1 MRNAAIKSG
10 LLHLF
15 VAVAA
20 WVGLPQL
27 FDDPPIAD
35 RVIIVD
41 MVEIADQRNL
51 PSTIIDNPEAPEPE
65 AEPAPPQPEPEVAEL
80 TPPPPPPPATEQAPP
95 PPAPEIA
102 ETEPEPEAAP
112 EPAPEPEPQQLAEA
126 EPLPVQLPRPEPK
139 PERAPEPEPEPEQD
153 PAQVAQLPNEVSRPK
168 RKPSAPR
175 PEPEP
180 EPEREPEPETP
191 QVDFDR
197 ALESLDELDLPP
209 AVPVAEEQ
217 ETEPTPQPETDVEQ
231 AIDQLLAAA
240 DTTFRADTPLSMT
253 EIDSIRAQIQRNW
266 NVPAGAQDAHM
277 MIVKL
282 RIQLGPDGSVR
293 QVDVVEQDRMSA
305 EPFFRTMAESAVR
318 AVKKTGQIQNLSPD
332 KYHLWRD
339 ITVNFDPR
347 DMFG

>member
-1 MRNAAIKSG
+1 MRNAAIKSA

-20 WVGLPQL
+20 WIGVPQL
-27 FDDPPIAD
+27 FDDPPVAD

-51 PSTIIDNPEAPEPE
+51 PSKIVEEPEAPEPE
-65 AEPAPPQPEPEVAEL
+65 AEPAPPEPEPETADL
-80 TPPPPPPPATEQAPP
+80 TPPPPPPPPTEQAPP
-95 PPAPEIA
+95 PPPEIA

-112 EPAPEPEPQQLAEA
+112 PPAAEPEPEQVAEA
-126 EPLPVQLPRPEPK
+126 EPLPSVLPRPEPK
-139 PERAPEPEPEPEQD
+139 PEPQPEPEPEPE

-168 RKPSAPR
+168 RKPNR

-180 EPEREPEPETP
+180 EPEPEQPR
-191 QVDFDR
+191 VDFDR

-209 AVPVAEEQ
+209 AVPVAEEP
-217 ETEPTPQPETDVEQ
+217 EVEPTPQPDADVEQ

-266 NVPAGAQDAHM
+266 NVPGGAQDAHL

-293 QVDVVEQDRMSA
+293 QVDVVEKDRMND

-318 AVKKTGQIQNLSPD
+318 AVKKTGQIKYLSPE

>member
-1 MRNAAIKSG
+1 MRNAAIKSA

-15 VAVAA
+15 VAAVA
-20 WVGLPQL
+20 WVGVPQL

-35 RVIIVD
+35 RVIVVD

-51 PSTIIDNPEAPEPE
+51 PRTIIDEPEAPEPE

-80 TPPPPPPPATEQAPP
+80 TPPPPPPPASEQTLP

-102 ETEPEPEAAP
+102 EAEPEPEAAP
-112 EPAPEPEPQQLAEA
+112 EPAPEPEPQQLAA
-126 EPLPVQLPRPEPK
+126 PEPLPVQLPRPEPK
-139 PERAPEPEPEPEQD
+139 PERAPEPEPEPEPE

-180 EPEREPEPETP
+180 EPAPEPETP

-217 ETEPTPQPETDVEQ
+217 ETEAAPETDVEQ

-253 EIDSIRAQIQRNW
+253 EIDSIRAQIQRHW

-293 QVDVVEQDRMSA
+293 QVDVVEKDRMSA

-318 AVKKTGQIQNLSPD
+318 AVKRTGQIQNLSPD